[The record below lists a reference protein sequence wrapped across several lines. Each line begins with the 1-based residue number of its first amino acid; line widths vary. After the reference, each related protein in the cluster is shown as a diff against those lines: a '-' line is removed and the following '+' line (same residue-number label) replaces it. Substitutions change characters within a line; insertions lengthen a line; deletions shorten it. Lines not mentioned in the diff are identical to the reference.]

1 MVEEDREGKKAPKWV
16 FVLACLISL
25 FLPLLGVVFGIGAIL
40 DRRTRQQGIIILGI
54 ALTSFAVSVYLWLFF
69 H

>member
-1 MVEEDREGKKAPKWV
+1 MVEEDREGKQAPKWV

-25 FLPLLGVVFGIGAIL
+25 CLPLLGVVFGIGAIL